1 MHQQTRSKKVINTL
15 SALKLSIRYD
25 KVLQIET
32 SMASTIADNMD
43 KNKGVFLLPNICK
56 GIPIHF
62 AIDNTDFANDT
73 PDGKREF
80 HGTGKIEF
88 QKNNEGQVNIKI
100 ERSNKKTFKSNLF
113 KVHSHCFKPTPP
125 NETFNNFSMII
136 ECNDL
141 AFHQGTD
148 QTWAVYSS
156 IPKSD
161 SNIKAP
167 TWSSYNSLMLGKP
180 EQTICQRLPLLPG
193 TPTDWSNLYT
203 TLKLVQGINV
213 SVSGHAKTIV
223 SLDLQLYAKCMQLRK
238 KKEIAENFV
247 FRLGELHIAF
257 AMLKVIGK
265 YVDCSGIDRPYI
277 ESRIYGHTT
286 LGQIIDGKHMKRC
299 IEAYVTMYLALFSK
313 FLQDAL
319 NDSGIDLNAIT
330 TELESLLKISIEAP
344 YDNFTEHLKQ
354 HGEMMEFI
362 KRSGILDK
370 LEAFKK
376 NLNNQELF
384 LHNFMTMIEGLLLF
398 VRASR

>member
-1 MHQQTRSKKVINTL
+1 MICINELQNAVIYWNDCTRKTVFVTANIKF
-15 SALKLSIRYD
+15 
-25 KVLQIET
+25 
-32 SMASTIADNMD
+32 IAFFNPRM
-43 KNKGVFLLPNICK
+43 
-56 GIPIHF
+56 
-62 AIDNTDFANDT
+62 
-73 PDGKREF
+73 
-80 HGTGKIEF
+80 
-88 QKNNEGQVNIKI
+88 NNEGQVNIKI
-100 ERSNKKTFKSNLF
+100 ERSKKKTFKSNIF

-136 ECNDL
+136 ECDDL

-148 QTWAVYSS
+148 QIWAVCSK

-161 SNIKAP
+161 SNIKVP
-167 TWSSYNSLMLGKP
+167 TWSSYNLLMFGKP
-180 EQTICQRLPLLPG
+180 EQTICQSLHLLPG

-213 SVSGHAKTIV
+213 SVPGHAKTIV
-223 SLDLQLYAKCMQLRK
+223 SLDLQLYAKCMQLREK
-238 KKEIAENFV
+238 NEIAENFV
-247 FRLGELHIAF
+247 FRLGELHIVF

-265 YVDCSGIDRPYI
+265 YVDCSGIDRLYI
-277 ESRIYGHTT
+277 EGGIYGHTT

-330 TELESLLKISIEAP
+330 TELESLLKIFIETP

-370 LEAFKK
+370 LETFKK
-376 NLNNQELF
+376 NLNNQALF
-384 LHNFMTMIEGLLLF
+384 LHNFMTLIEGLLLF
-398 VRASR
+398 VRASRQCLWSNQWSNIIMVTNEKAKFENI